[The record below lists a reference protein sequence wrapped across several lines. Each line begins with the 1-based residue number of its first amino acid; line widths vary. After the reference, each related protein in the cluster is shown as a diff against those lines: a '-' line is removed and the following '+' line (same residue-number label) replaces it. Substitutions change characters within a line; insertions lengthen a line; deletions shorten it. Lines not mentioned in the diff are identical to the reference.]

1 MAKKLVFLGMGG
13 TIAGTA
19 ASAADNVGYRA
30 AQVGVD
36 QLLQAIPT
44 LEMALGR
51 HELVSEQVA
60 QVDSKDMVFT
70 HWNALALRVCHY
82 LAQPDVSGLVITH
95 GTDTIEETAFFLSQ
109 VVPTALLESKP
120 VVMACAMRPASS
132 LSPDGPRN
140 VLDAVALACT
150 EGATGVMVVCAGTIH
165 SAQHVQKVYPYRL
178 DAFDS
183 GDAGPMGYVE
193 EGVVRLTYSWPK
205 TEVIRPS
212 ISHEKLAQAV
222 WPRVEIVT
230 SYVGAS
236 GAMVRALCS
245 APQGSEGPL
254 CGLVVAGTGNG
265 TIHTDLDAALR
276 EARALGIQV
285 VRSTRCAWG
294 QIIPPSVLGDG
305 FPHFKGL
312 SPVKARIALILDLLA

>member
-1 MAKKLVFLGMGG
+1 MTKKLVFLGMGG

-44 LEMALGR
+44 LGMALGC
-51 HELVSEQVA
+51 HALVSEQVA
-60 QVDSKDMVFT
+60 QVDSKDMTFT
-70 HWNALALRVCHY
+70 HWNALALRVCHH
-82 LAQPDVSGLVITH
+82 LAQADVSGLVITH

-109 VVPTALLESKP
+109 VVPTALLESKA
-120 VVMACAMRPASS
+120 VVLACAMRPASS

-140 VLDAVALACT
+140 VLDAVALVCT

-165 SAQHVQKVYPYRL
+165 TALHVQKIHPYRL

-183 GDAGPMGYVE
+183 GDAGPIGYVE
-193 EGVVRLTYSWPK
+193 EGVVRLTYPWPK
-205 TEVIRPS
+205 AEDVHRP
-212 ISHEKLAQAV
+212 ITLEKMAPTA

-265 TIHTDLDAALR
+265 TIHNDLDAALR
-276 EARALGIQV
+276 EAQAMGIKV

-294 QIIPPSVLGDG
+294 QIVPPSELGDG
-305 FPHFKGL
+305 FPHFNGL

>member
-1 MAKKLVFLGMGG
+1 MTKRLVFLGMGG

-19 ASAADNVGYRA
+19 ASAEDNVGYRA
-30 AQVGVD
+30 AQVGVGP
-36 QLLQAIPT
+36 LLEAIPA
-44 LEMALGR
+44 LKGALGG
-51 HELVSEQVA
+51 HEWVSEQVA
-60 QVDSKDMVFT
+60 QVDSKDMEFA
-70 HWNALALRVCHY
+70 HWSGLALRVCHY

-95 GTDTIEETAFFLSQ
+95 GTDTVEETAFFLSL
-109 VVPTALLESKP
+109 VVPAALLNAKP

-150 EGATGVMVVCAGTIH
+150 EGAAGVMVVCAGTIH
-165 SAQHVQKVYPYRL
+165 AARHVQKVHPYRL

-193 EGVVRLTYSWPK
+193 EGCVRLTYPWLQ
-205 TEVIRPS
+205 TQEAHRP
-212 ISHEKLAQAV
+212 ITLEKAAQAV

-230 SYVGAS
+230 SCVGAG
-236 GAMVRALCS
+236 GAIVRALCC

-254 CGLVVAGTGNG
+254 RGLVVAGTGNG
-265 TIHTDLDAALR
+265 TIHFGLDAALR
-276 EARALGIQV
+276 EAQALGIKV
-285 VRSTRCAWG
+285 VRATRCAWG
-294 QIIPPSVLGDG
+294 QIVPASVPGDD
-305 FPHFKGL
+305 FPHSEGL

>member
-1 MAKKLVFLGMGG
+1 MSKKLVFLGMGG

-36 QLLQAIPT
+36 QLLKAIPT
-44 LEMALGR
+44 LETALGG

-60 QVDSKDMVFT
+60 QVDSKDMEFA
-70 HWNALALRVCHY
+70 HWSALALRACHH
-82 LAQPDVSGLVITH
+82 LAQPDVSGVVITH

-109 VVPTALLESKP
+109 VLPAAWLRSKP

-140 VLDAVALACT
+140 VLDATALACT
-150 EGATGVMVVCAGTIH
+150 AGARGVMVVCAGTIH
-165 SAQHVQKVYPYRL
+165 SARHVQKVHPYRL

-193 EGVVRLTYSWPK
+193 EGVVRLTHPWPY
-205 TEVIRPS
+205 TQDIRSPFNL
-212 ISHEKLAQAV
+212 EKMAQMA

-236 GAMVRALCS
+236 GAFVRALCS
-245 APQGSEGPL
+245 APQGGEGQV

-265 TIHTDLDAALR
+265 TIHFELDAALR
-276 EARALGIQV
+276 EVQASGVKV

-294 QIIPPSVLGDG
+294 QVVPPSMPGDA
-305 FPHFKGL
+305 FPHSEGL
-312 SPVKARIALILDLLA
+312 PPVKARIALMLDLLA